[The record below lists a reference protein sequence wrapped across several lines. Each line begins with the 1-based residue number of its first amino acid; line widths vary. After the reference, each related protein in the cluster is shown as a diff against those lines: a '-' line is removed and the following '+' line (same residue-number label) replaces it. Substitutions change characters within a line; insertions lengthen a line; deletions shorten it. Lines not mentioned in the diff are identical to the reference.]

1 MGDAQ
6 DTIFAKASG
15 AGQAAV
21 AVLRLSGPGAGPALA
36 QLAGRLPAPRHASL
50 RRLRCPR
57 SQEVLDQALVLWFP
71 GPQSYTGE
79 DSAEL
84 HLHGGAA
91 VVAGVAEALAGLGC
105 RPAEP
110 GEFTR
115 RAFLHGKLDL
125 TQAEAVADLIAAE
138 TAAQRRQALRQAEG
152 ALATLY
158 GAWTARATRILAH
171 QEAAIEFEMDDL
183 PSDLSAQA
191 RREAATLG
199 QEIAAHL
206 DDGNRGERLREGLSI
221 AILGAPNAGKSSL
234 LNALV
239 GRDAAIVSTQAGTT
253 RDVVEVRLD
262 LGGIPAI
269 LADTAGLRAT
279 QDEIEQEGVRRARRR
294 AEEADLV
301 LAVFAA
307 DAAPDTETLALAGF
321 EAQSDAVELSLGRL
335 VAEGFRPETVL
346 EDLGTRW
353 EITRNWFRLRAC
365 CNPIHSAL
373 DALQE
378 ALARLR
384 PDPASIERID
394 IRTYQFAAKM
404 GECDPANYFASRYSL
419 PHAAAG
425 LALCGSTGFDTLN
438 DDTVHDPAWAAMRQ
452 RVHVSEDMAMTAALP
467 HRKPSLATVTLKDG
481 RSASGTCDLPRGD
494 FQNPYDESEIR
505 AKFHGLAAHVLSA
518 DGARRAEAAV
528 DAVEDWEDVAGFVK
542 LLRQA
547 SR

>member
-21 AVLRLSGPGAGPALA
+21 AVLRLSGPGSGPALA

-91 VVAGVAEALAGLGC
+91 VVAGVADALASLGC

-115 RAFLHGKLDL
+115 RAFLHGQLDL

-138 TAAQRRQALRQAEG
+138 TTAQRRQALRQAEG
-152 ALATLY
+152 ALSSLY

-191 RREAATLG
+191 RREAAALG

-206 DDGNRGERLREGLSI
+206 DDGGRGERLREGLSI

-239 GRDAAIVSTQAGTT
+239 GRDAAIVSPQAGTT

-262 LGGIPAI
+262 LGGIPAV
-269 LADTAGLRAT
+269 LADTAGLRAAR
-279 QDEIEQEGVRRARRR
+279 DEIEQEGIRRARHR
-294 AEEADLV
+294 AEEADLI

-307 DAAPDTETLALAGF
+307 DAPPDAETLALA
-321 EAQSDAVELSLGRL
+321 AARPDAVIVASKADLAPVPALIAGRAPLPTSTRTGDGLAALKAALGAAAERRAGLADAPTLTRARHRAALTEAAARLEEAADAPLPELAAEAYRGTVLALGRL
-335 VAEGFRPETVL
+335 TGRVGVEDVL
-346 EDLGTRW
+346 DVV
-353 EITRNWFRLRAC
+353 F
-365 CNPIHSAL
+365 
-373 DALQE
+373 
-378 ALARLR
+378 
-384 PDPASIERID
+384 
-394 IRTYQFAAKM
+394 
-404 GECDPANYFASRYSL
+404 
-419 PHAAAG
+419 
-425 LALCGSTGFDTLN
+425 
-438 DDTVHDPAWAAMRQ
+438 
-452 RVHVSEDMAMTAALP
+452 
-467 HRKPSLATVTLKDG
+467 
-481 RSASGTCDLPRGD
+481 GD
-494 FQNPYDESEIR
+494 FCIG
-505 AKFHGLAAHVLSA
+505 K
-518 DGARRAEAAV
+518 
-528 DAVEDWEDVAGFVK
+528 
-542 LLRQA
+542 
-547 SR
+547 